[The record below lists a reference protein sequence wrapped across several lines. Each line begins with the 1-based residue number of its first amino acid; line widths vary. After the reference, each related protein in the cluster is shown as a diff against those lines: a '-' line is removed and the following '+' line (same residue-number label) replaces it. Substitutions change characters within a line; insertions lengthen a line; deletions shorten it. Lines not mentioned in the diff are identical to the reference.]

1 MYVQLFR
8 RASCALPQQQEV
20 LVRKTAGKKEIVLLF
35 LNVLIQKKTPN
46 LLESKTKQIKKPP
59 PKSQKNPKRSTMK
72 SLFLVSCKQTAGKCV
87 KEETGNFY
95 WKQLY
100 LLVCFTKQASML
112 KSRVGVPFVYGWEPL
127 VLIYPLPGGL
137 GGLNSSPE

>member
-1 MYVQLFR
+1 MQLFR
-8 RASCALPQQQEV
+8 CASCALPQQQEV
-20 LVRKTAGKKEIVLLF
+20 LVRKHRWQERNRAIISKCPDTQEI
-35 LNVLIQKKTPN
+35 
-46 LLESKTKQIKKPP
+46 LLESKKKKIIPKQK
-59 PKSQKNPKRSTMK
+59 KNPKRITMK

-137 GGLNSSPE
+137 GRPNSSPNW